1 MLMELTFFVI
11 IFTAFAFSTY
21 FVFKARKVDA
31 LRQSSYFLGL
41 FYFLFFLIINAMYLV
56 ISYPE
61 TEGNSIVDIF
71 SLLFY
76 VAIIA
81 MPQTFFLY
89 AISLSEKF
97 DDQLT
102 TSSITKHY
110 YLPIVLLIIDI
121 FSFSYL
127 KLSNSETTFMFQV
140 CVDVMNYSNFIAL
153 LFIFPILN
161 CYYIFKTISSF
172 LEHKKSVSNMYSY
185 EEEVGLKWMFEYI
198 IGYCLFIIMLTL
210 TQLFSESFILYQLLG
225 IFLVSYFFYI
235 CYRGNNQV
243 KVYFEET
250 EPLKQEQEQD
260 SIEMINN
267 GIDEEFTLSEENIS
281 TLKEKI
287 LLKMQEEPYISKS
300 LNLTEF
306 SKSIN
311 SNNKYISL
319 ILNSVFEQ
327 TFPTF
332 INFYRI
338 EKAKTL
344 LRSETSGKYTIESIG
359 EQVGFHS
366 KSAFNRAFK
375 KFETITPSA
384 YKKLK
389 NPAETNALEQ
399 I

>member
-1 MLMELTFFVI
+1 
-11 IFTAFAFSTY
+11 
-21 FVFKARKVDA
+21 
-31 LRQSSYFLGL
+31 
-41 FYFLFFLIINAMYLV
+41 
-56 ISYPE
+56 
-61 TEGNSIVDIF
+61 
-71 SLLFY
+71 
-76 VAIIA
+76 
-81 MPQTFFLY
+81 
-89 AISLSEKF
+89 
-97 DDQLT
+97 
-102 TSSITKHY
+102 
-110 YLPIVLLIIDI
+110 
-121 FSFSYL
+121 
-127 KLSNSETTFMFQV
+127 
-140 CVDVMNYSNFIAL
+140 
-153 LFIFPILN
+153 
-161 CYYIFKTISSF
+161 
-172 LEHKKSVSNMYSY
+172 MYSY

-210 TQLFSESFILYQLLG
+210 TQLFSESLILYQLLG

-250 EPLKQEQEQD
+250 EPLKQEQD

-327 TFPTF
+327 TFT
-332 INFYRI
+332 NFI

-375 KFETITPSA
+375 KFEKITPSA